1 MDKKV
6 SIQLCIRIVLI
17 SLNAILI
24 FYFFQNGFVINSL
37 GFTLLFIF
45 QVFLCIDFLQNLF
58 VDIEK
63 TVDCLLYD
71 DFSNTFSTAKKSN
84 NLYRKTAALQEKY
97 RIKSQQHTSEQL
109 IFTNIIESL
118 SIGVLILRKDTNEHI
133 EVFQLNKAFVDFF
146 KIPKFYKWELLK
158 EKITPLVT
166 IIDTAPWKRV
176 KHTISLTINDQLE
189 SFFLKTSVTYTN
201 EFEYLIVTM
210 ETIQQLIDKKEKES
224 WYKLMTV
231 MSHEIINTIT
241 PITSLAENLDSL
253 LQDAPDEDTLEELSQ
268 GLKIIKKRS
277 SHLNSFVNTYRQLS
291 ELPLP
296 DRKEINFTE
305 TIKSTLDLF
314 SQEFKENNIT
324 LKFQREENVRFF
336 ADKQQLEQVII
347 NLISNCMYALKKA
360 ENPTITVNL
369 RTDQNRIHFT
379 VSDNGIGI
387 SRKIKNNIFIPY
399 FTTRKDGSG
408 IGLTL
413 AKSIVEAHDGTIFF
427 TSENGLTTFRLS
439 FEYTEQ
445 LVQN

>member
-6 SIQLCIRIVLI
+6 YIQLCIRIVLI

-24 FYFFQNGFVINSL
+24 FYFFQNGYVINSF
-37 GFTLLFIF
+37 GFTLLLAF
-45 QVFLCIDFLQNLF
+45 QVFLCVDYLRKLF
-58 VDIEK
+58 IDIEK
-63 TVDCLLYD
+63 TVDCLLHD
-71 DFSNTFSTAKKSN
+71 DFSNTISTNKKSN
-84 NLYRKTAALQEKY
+84 SLYAKTAALQEKY
-97 RIKSQQHTSEQL
+97 RIQSQQHTSEQL

-118 SIGVLILRKDTNEHI
+118 SIGVLILRKDMNDHI

-146 KIPKFYKWELLK
+146 KIPKFYRWELLK
-158 EKITPLVT
+158 EKITPLVA
-166 IIDTAPWKRV
+166 IVDTTPWKRV
-176 KHTISLTINDQLE
+176 KHTISLTVNDQLE
-189 SFFLKTSVTYTN
+189 SFFLKTSVTHTN

-253 LQDAPDEDTLEELSQ
+253 LQDEPDEDTLEELSQ

-277 SHLNSFVNTYRQLS
+277 SHLNNFVNTYRQLS

-296 DRKEINFTE
+296 DRKEINLTE
-305 TIKSTLDLF
+305 TIKNTLDLF
-314 SQEFKENNIT
+314 SQEFKEKQIQ
-324 LKFQREENVRFF
+324 LVFQREENVQLF
-336 ADKQQLEQVII
+336 ADKQQLEQVVI
-347 NLISNCMYALKKA
+347 NLISNCLYALKEA

-369 RTDQNRIHFT
+369 STDQHRVHIT

-387 SRKIKNNIFIPY
+387 SKKIKNNIFIPY

-413 AKSIVEAHDGTIFF
+413 TKSIVEAHDGTIFF
-427 TSENGLTTFRLS
+427 KSENGLTTFTLS
-439 FEYTEQ
+439 FEHT
-445 LVQN
+445 LNS

>member
-6 SIQLCIRIVLI
+6 NIQLYIRIFLI

-24 FYFFQNGFVINSL
+24 FYFFQKGYIINVFGFSL
-37 GFTLLFIF
+37 LLLF
-45 QVFLCIDFLQNLF
+45 QVFLCVDYLQKLF
-58 VDIEK
+58 IDIEK
-63 TVDCLLYD
+63 TVDCLLHD
-71 DFSNTFSTAKKSN
+71 DFSNMISVEKQSNSLHAKTAK
-84 NLYRKTAALQEKY
+84 LQEKY
-97 RIKSQQHTSEQL
+97 RVQSQQHTSEQL

-118 SIGVLILRKDTNEHI
+118 TIGVLILRKDVNENI

-146 KIPKFYKWELLK
+146 KIPKFYKWTLLK
-158 EKITPLVT
+158 EKISPLITV
-166 IIDTAPWKRV
+166 IDTPKWKRI
-176 KHTISLTINDQLE
+176 KHTISLTVNDQLE
-189 SFFLKTSVTYTN
+189 SFFLKTSVTHTN

-253 LQDAPDEDTLEELSQ
+253 LQDEPDEDTLEELSK
-268 GLKIIKKRS
+268 GLQIIKKRS
-277 SHLNSFVNTYRQLS
+277 LHLNNFVNTYRQLS

-305 TIKSTLDLF
+305 TIKNTLDLF
-314 SQEFKENNIT
+314 VQEFKENNIE
-324 LKFQREENVRFF
+324 LNFQREENLSFF

-347 NLISNCMYALKKA
+347 NLISNCMYALKEAK
-360 ENPTITVNL
+360 NPMITVNL
-369 RTDQNRIHFT
+369 SSDNNRVHLT
-379 VSDNGIGI
+379 VADNGIGI
-387 SRKIKNNIFIPY
+387 SEKIKNNIFIPY

-413 AKSIVEAHDGTIFF
+413 TKSIVEAHDGNIFF

-439 FEYTEQ
+439 FENSAQ
-445 LVQN
+445 A

>member
-1 MDKKV
+1 MGKKV
-6 SIQLCIRIVLI
+6 YIQLCIRVFLI

-24 FYFFQNGFVINSL
+24 FYFFQKGYLINGSGFSL
-37 GFTLLFIF
+37 LLLF
-45 QVFLCIDFLQNLF
+45 QSFLCFDYLQKLFID
-58 VDIEK
+58 VEK
-63 TVDCLLYD
+63 TVDCLLHD
-71 DFSNTFSTAKKSN
+71 DFSNMISIDKRSNSLHAKI
-84 NLYRKTAALQEKY
+84 AALQNKY

-118 SIGVLILRKDTNEHI
+118 TIGVLILRKDSNEQI

-146 KIPKFYKWELLK
+146 KIPKFYKWALLK

-166 IIDTAPWKRV
+166 IIDSKKWKRV
-176 KHTISLTINDQLE
+176 KHTISLTVNDQVE
-189 SFFLKTSVTYTN
+189 SFFLKTSITHTN

-253 LQDAPDEDTLEELSQ
+253 LQDDPDEDTLEELSQ

-277 SHLNSFVNTYRQLS
+277 LHLNNFVNTYRQLS

-296 DRKEINFTE
+296 DKKEINFTE
-305 TIKSTLDLF
+305 TIKNTLDLF
-314 SQEFKENNIT
+314 AQEFKENNIQ
-324 LKFQREENVRFF
+324 LNFLHEENVTIL

-347 NLISNCMYALKKA
+347 NLISNCLYALKEA
-360 ENPTITVNL
+360 STPTITVNL
-369 RTDQNRIHFT
+369 STDQNRVHIT

-387 SRKIKNNIFIPY
+387 SKKIQKNIFIPY

-413 AKSIVEAHDGTIFF
+413 TKSIVEAHDGNIFF
-427 TSENGLTTFRLS
+427 TSENGVTSFKLS
-439 FEYTEQ
+439 FDNTVE
-445 LVQN
+445 N